1 MSANNET
8 LVVCW
13 GVGKSGGTSSDW
25 IELDGVDRET
35 MFSVTLQPVT
45 TTMQDNQ
52 IRVFL
57 SIPQVWVNVMDSR
70 GLIGLFITTGLVE
83 SIFDDNRDCTPQ
95 NIRSI

>member
-1 MSANNET
+1 
-8 LVVCW
+8 
-13 GVGKSGGTSSDW
+13 
-25 IELDGVDRET
+25 

-57 SIPQVWVNVMDSR
+57 SIPQVCVNAMDSR
-70 GLIGLFITTGLVE
+70 GLIGLFSTTGLVE
-83 SIFDDNRDCTPQ
+83 FIFDDNRDCTPQ

>member
-1 MSANNET
+1 
-8 LVVCW
+8 
-13 GVGKSGGTSSDW
+13 
-25 IELDGVDRET
+25 

-57 SIPQVWVNVMDSR
+57 SIPQVWVNVMGSR
-70 GLIGLFITTGLVE
+70 GLIGLFITTGSVE
-83 SIFDDNRDCTPQ
+83 FIFDDNRDCTSQ

>member
-13 GVGKSGGTSSDW
+13 GVVKSGGTSSDW

-35 MFSVTLQPVT
+35 MFSVTPQPVT
-45 TTMQDNQ
+45 TTTQDKQ

-57 SIPQVWVNVMDSR
+57 RIPQVWVNGLGSR
-70 GLIGLFITTGLVE
+70 GLMALFITTGSVE
-83 SIFDDNRDCTPQ
+83 IIFEHNGDCTPL
-95 NIRSI
+95 NIRGI